1 MTLRPATAHTT
12 SRPAPLRML
21 AAAALTA
28 LTLAGCQDVSV
39 IGGPSARSIA
49 PVAPQTLALMQTKG
63 MQQSDPIL
71 IRAYKKEAEMEVWK
85 KGNDGRYAL
94 LKTYPICR
102 WSGQLG
108 PKVKEGDR
116 QTPEG
121 FYTITPGLMNPN
133 SSYFLSFD
141 TGFPNAFDR
150 ANGRSGRFV
159 MVHGTC
165 SSAGCFAMTDAS
177 IAEIYAL
184 AREAFAGGQRSF
196 QFQSYPFRMTARN
209 LAKFRNDPNAAFWQ
223 NLKEGSDYFE
233 ALGEEPKVGLCGKR
247 YVFGGSDAAAGACKP
262 KVDPQVAEK
271 REKDSREVADLVS
284 KGTPAVHV
292 TYQDGG
298 QNAVFRPQNN
308 PTAFASLGGTET
320 VLPYDAK
327 EYGRH
332 NLGDVSRPETLA
344 SAPEEIEIDPKGH
357 PVMLAS
363 VASPTTTASTTPK
376 ASPAGAEK
384 GKAAGTIKAGDRSRT
399 PAVPAPAT
407 LMANQAEPTAGAK
420 PDKPARITVADA
432 DGESISYEKVFGD
445 LFSKKAA
452 TPATPATDTA
462 TTGALPLAAQT
473 EPATTEKSSLVSAK
487 PAPPHA
493 HASKA
498 PTVKLAVAKVPAHP
512 PAVVRPAVSPAKP

>member
-1 MTLRPATAHTT
+1 
-12 SRPAPLRML
+12 ML

-28 LTLAGCQDVSV
+28 LMLAGCQDVSV
-39 IGGPSARSIA
+39 IGGPTARSIA
-49 PVAPQTLALMQTKG
+49 PIAPQTVALMQTKG
-63 MQQSDPIL
+63 MQQSDPIV

-177 IAEIYAL
+177 IAEIYAI

-209 LAKFRNDPNAAFWQ
+209 MAKFRNDPNAPFWQ

-233 ALGEEPKVGLCGKR
+233 ALHEEPKVGLCGKR
-247 YVFGGSDAAAGACKP
+247 YVFGGADAAAGACKP
-262 KVDPQVAEK
+262 HVDPLVAEK
-271 REKDSREVADLVS
+271 RDQDAREVAELVA
-284 KGTPAVHV
+284 KGTPAVHLA
-292 TYQDGG
+292 YQDGG
-298 QNAVFRPQNN
+298 QNPVFRPQNN

-327 EYGRH
+327 EYSRH

-344 SAPEEIEIDPKGH
+344 SAPEEVEIDQKGR

-363 VASPTTTASTTPK
+363 VASPATTASTTPK
-376 ASPAGAEK
+376 DAPKLANKAK
-384 GKAAGTIKAGDRSRT
+384 GLPR
-399 PAVPAPAT
+399 PAPAT
-407 LMANQAEPTAGAK
+407 LMAAPAEPLAQPPAEAK

-432 DGESISYEKVFGD
+432 DGDSLSYQKVFGE
-445 LFSKKAA
+445 LFSKQNAVPSTSATDAA
-452 TPATPATDTA
+452 TAEPITLAAKTGAAPVEPATPERAHTA
-462 TTGALPLAAQT
+462 SPH
-473 EPATTEKSSLVSAK
+473 EKKSVTAK
-487 PAPPHA
+487 PAP
-493 HASKA
+493 
-498 PTVKLAVAKVPAHP
+498 
-512 PAVVRPAVSPAKP
+512 AKPVPVKHAAAKIDVKP